1 MQNRHQSVNRTTEK
15 ALSYIR
21 QAILTGQFPAG
32 SLLPTNNLADEIGV
46 SRTPIRDALRQLETE
61 GLVTIAPR
69 QEARVKELTFEDYKE
84 MCELRIALETHA
96 AQLAAL
102 RRTESDLEQIRYHF
116 DAMAAHVKAGAPE
129 TVEEDERRTQAIAE
143 ADVAFHLAIIEA
155 SGNRLIKREA
165 IRFRVIQSLVRLP
178 KSVKTLRE
186 GAVERPWVQY
196 RNRPS
201 DVLQSHQDIFEA
213 IRDQSAERAY
223 GAMRDHLESSLKVQL
238 RILRALKDQE
248 MQRAM
253 GHSFIS

>member
-1 MQNRHQSVNRTTEK
+1 MQIRHQSVNRTTEK
-15 ALSYIR
+15 ALHYIR
-21 QAILTGQFPAG
+21 RAILTGQFPAG
-32 SLLPTNNLADEIGV
+32 SLLPTNNLAEEIGV

-96 AQLAAL
+96 SQLAAL
-102 RRTESDLEQIRYHF
+102 RRTEADLEQIRFHLET
-116 DAMAAHVKAGAPE
+116 MAGQVNGAPPE
-129 TVEEDERRTQAIAE
+129 TEEEEERRTQIIAE
-143 ADVAFHLAIIEA
+143 ADVAFHLAIMDA

-178 KSVKTLRE
+178 KSVKTVPE

-196 RNRPS
+196 RNRPT
-201 DVLQSHQDIFEA
+201 DVLQSHQEIFEA

-248 MQRAM
+248 VQRAM
-253 GHSFIS
+253 GHSLIP